1 MKRISGRTLALVG
14 LLIGISV
21 GLGINLLKGYLINEI
36 VEAVEDE
43 VRASCDCTLAFD
55 SFTLSLTTLSGRARN
70 VRVLERGAPKLTFGK
85 ISANFSLGQIRD
97 KIVSIDNL
105 VLSDGYADGVGPDS
119 ATFRFIDQLTTP
131 PPPEKSDPNRWRAIL
146 NHLEIRE
153 ARFRESLG
161 KNSELAASGV
171 ALQVQRDGENFR
183 LEPFIKDVR
192 YRTIIDPELDEV
204 AELPLGSLNAS
215 ISIEELQTIFENL
228 TLARDNSSL
237 SLRAI
242 VDTEREDT
250 LRGAATYSL
259 DTRYLGLPE
268 WLSGQLSGEGTMRG
282 SLGSPILL
290 GPLANEP
297 GKPLT
302 LFLPNSEPLSFDSS
316 RGELTVDVNHGDPIV
331 TLDKFSGTGERSAIV
346 SSRPLTY
353 SDKGLDAGFSVSV
366 PSFTYGPFTIKDAR
380 ASISVIPHGDD
391 IETKVTIDCRG
402 LEVER
407 TNLGPASI
415 DIDLGAS
422 ALKTRATS
430 KEPRIGSFNWEGEI
444 DLGTPQPEL
453 RKGTLILDSF
463 RLPLT
468 EPVDPN
474 KLSPVAITTT
484 LTLSGPLE
492 LSSLRAEGPTL
503 VAFPSLPNGMP
514 LSGRTILKDGVL
526 QVSLPDSEYGGSAQ
540 LKLDI
545 ARSLNGELRAKLP
558 STPFSRF
565 AQSND
570 CGQLDASLIY
580 NFNLS
585 KPFSGSGSLGVENL
599 FFGCDPYTLR
609 VTRNA
614 SLPIVNGA
622 LNFKDISVTGVN
634 SSLELSGNLSIEKG
648 FDIALGGEIFL
659 SSFLP
664 FMSAIEDL
672 RGKLDTRLTIKGP
685 LSAPLFGGRA
695 KLAHGEFGLAS
706 PEVEVHNAEGSFLF
720 TGNSIHIENLTGTIN
735 TGTFDIR
742 GSVLPFDLAASNITT
757 RLKEVTIEPIEDSVI
772 TFSGDLSL
780 GAADRA
786 RQTLSGKINVDFAEI
801 EKNFDINQILVRTL
815 TGYFIPSRIQP
826 RANTT
831 PINLDLDVSIEAPRN
846 IFVFTPFFT
855 AELGTS
861 IRAQG
866 TVAEPHL
873 SGGMQVL
880 SGWVGL
886 KDNRF
891 DITNGALMFK
901 PGSLTPQL
909 ELASEGTLRTSTGES
924 ILVMLEASGPL
935 QSPRILLS
943 SDRGLSHEELLVL
956 LTSSR
961 TFGRQTLANR
971 AGSQFAKDQRFLL
984 SEDTFS
990 SIGAFFRSLTRIE
1003 TLSLEPIYNPFTG
1016 SIEPALVGKKN
1027 LTSRLA
1033 LVGNSTFST
1042 LPNSRAGVVYNL
1054 TPSVNVLGFLQSMP
1068 SRRQAALSTDL
1079 AYTILSEQSRF
1090 VDLQVEGLSAFE
1102 RESILTAARIG
1113 LASRVRNT
1121 SEALESIRR
1130 DIVQYM
1136 NQQGFLAARATVECV
1151 EGEEYCSRLRIAV
1164 EEGAKFTIRG
1174 AIFKGSPLPVPGH
1187 DIVGKVVKPGA
1198 SATSS
1203 ILDEVE
1209 RRLIIA
1215 LRQEG
1220 YISARISPKYQLSG
1234 EDDSV
1239 DLVVEGDSRQ
1249 PISFVFTGNT
1259 VFSASEFLD
1268 SIQLFSRKRP
1278 FGNNTINLL
1287 VQNIERMYQERGYL
1301 FARVSFRED
1310 RSNPARMT
1318 YEVTIAEED
1327 SIPVRKLEL
1336 SGNTHLGLGRIKQ
1349 IMKELGFAEEIDL
1362 LKPDYAIPD
1371 QLDALREIL
1380 VSVYNQGG
1388 YPDAD
1393 VRYEIAPS
1401 QDGLKLDVTFLIQ
1414 EGEPATIDSLTVRG
1428 FPAGTRQPSQ
1438 PETPASLPRTNRF
1451 IQQVVDS
1458 LSAEGFLYPAVTTDF
1473 DPRTRRLEIIAAPG
1487 LQTTISEVSYEG
1499 LSQIKEA
1506 VASEYTTL
1514 KAGAPYRSNDVN
1526 ETKHKLLR
1534 SGLFS
1539 RVEVLPA
1546 DGAFDS
1552 TREGVII
1559 RLSERP
1565 LQTLEVGG
1573 GANSELGVHVFGEAV
1588 DKSLFADGKSLALRL
1603 DSYFDDA
1610 QLANSQSITQGFAS
1624 LRYMDPS
1631 FLDSDYTLTE
1641 DLRYQRQ
1648 DLPTQEWNLDR
1659 VSLASYALRQIGS
1672 GISLSAGHT
1681 FLVDDLYDVTPG
1693 AVISDLDQGTV
1704 RLSFLSALLSVDRRD
1719 DPLLPRSGYTFT
1731 IEPKLSA
1738 NAFGSE
1744 ATFALVNANASGVVP
1759 LDALSRRFSLGL
1771 RLLGGFAE
1779 PFGPT
1784 EEIPITQRFYLGG
1797 RTTIRGFRQN
1807 ALGPRGSDGAI
1818 IGGDTLLGGNT
1829 QLQYLFTDTIST
1841 HIFFDFGNVFLR
1853 ERSFSL
1859 ADLRTSTGVGFRY
1872 LSPIGPIGFDVGAPL
1887 DEKEGEPSVR
1897 VHFSVGSTF

>member
-1 MKRISGRTLALVG
+1 MKRISGSTLAFAG

-21 GLGINLLKGYLINEI
+21 GLGVSLFKEYLINEI
-36 VEAVEDE
+36 VEALEDE
-43 VRASCDCTLAFD
+43 VKASCDCSLAFD
-55 SFTLSLTTLSGRARN
+55 SFTVSFITLSGRATN
-70 VRVLERGAPKLTFGK
+70 VRILEKGTPKLTFDK
-85 ISANFSLGQIRD
+85 ITANFSLGQIRE
-97 KIVSIDNL
+97 KVVSIDNL
-105 VLSDGYADGVGPDS
+105 ILSKGQADGVGPES

-131 PPPEKSDPNRWRAIL
+131 PPPEKADPNRWRAIL
-146 NHLEIRE
+146 NHLEVKE
-153 ARFRESLG
+153 ARFREPLG
-161 KNSELAASGV
+161 GSSELSASGV
-171 ALQVQRDGENFR
+171 ALQVDREGENFR
-183 LEPFIKDVR
+183 LEPTIKDIR
-192 YRTIIDPELDEV
+192 YRTIIDPEIDEV
-204 AELPLGSLNAS
+204 SELPLGSVKAS
-215 ISIEELQTIFENL
+215 LVIEDLQTIFENL
-228 TLARDNSSL
+228 TIGRESSSL
-237 SLRAI
+237 SVRAT
-242 VDTEREDT
+242 VDTEHDDAVQ
-250 LRGAATYSL
+250 GAATYSF

-268 WLSGQLSGEGTMRG
+268 WLNGQLSGDAAARG
-282 SLGSPILL
+282 SLGSPILS
-290 GPLANEP
+290 GPVTNQS

-302 LFLPNSEPLSFDSS
+302 FFLPNSEPLSFDSL
-316 RGELTVDVNHGDPIV
+316 RGELTVDVNHGDPVV
-331 TLDKFSGTGERSAIV
+331 TLENLAGSGGQSTITST
-346 SSRPLTY
+346 RPLTY
-353 SDKGLDAGFSVSV
+353 SDKGLNAGFSVTV
-366 PSFTYGPFTIKDAR
+366 PSFTYGPFTVKNAR
-380 ASISVIPHGDD
+380 ASVSVTPVGED
-391 IETKVTIDCRG
+391 IQTKIAIDCAA
-402 LEVER
+402 LHVEQ
-407 TNLGPASI
+407 TNLGPAF
-415 DIDLGAS
+415 IDLELNAS
-422 ALKTRATS
+422 DLKTKVIS
-430 KEPRIGSFNWEGEI
+430 KEPRMGSFSWEGEI
-444 DLGTPQPEL
+444 DISAPEPEL
-453 RKGTLILDSF
+453 RKGTLSF
-463 RLPLT
+463 DKYRQPLAT
-468 EPVDPN
+468 PVDPK
-474 KLSPVAITTT
+474 KLSPVAITST
-484 LTLSGPLE
+484 LTVSGPLD
-492 LSSLRAEGPTL
+492 LASLRAEGPTTI
-503 VAFPSLPNGMP
+503 AFPSLPNGMP
-514 LSGRTILKDGVL
+514 LSGRTTLKDGIL
-526 QVSLPDSEYGGSAQ
+526 QVSLPESAYQGSAH
-540 LKLDI
+540 LKLDL

-558 STPFSRF
+558 PTPFSRI
-565 AQSND
+565 SENNE
-570 CGQLDASLIY
+570 CGQFDASLLY
-580 NFNLS
+580 NFNLT

-609 VTRNA
+609 FTRNA

-622 LNFKDISVTGVN
+622 LHFKDVSVAGVN
-634 SSLELSGNLSIEKG
+634 SALELSGNIGFEKG

-664 FMSAIEDL
+664 FVSAIEDL

-695 KLAHGEFGLAS
+695 KLVRGEFGLAS
-706 PEVEVHNAEGSFLF
+706 PEVEVHDAEGSFLF
-720 TGNSIHIENLTGTIN
+720 TGNSVRIESLTGTIN
-735 TGTFDIR
+735 NGTFDIR
-742 GSVLPFDLAASNITT
+742 GSVLPFDLPASNITT

-780 GAADRA
+780 GAAGKA
-786 RQTLSGKINVDFAEI
+786 RQTLSGRISVDFAEI

-855 AELGTS
+855 AELSAS
-861 IRAQG
+861 IQAQG
-866 TVAEPHL
+866 TVAEPLL

-891 DITNGALMFK
+891 DITNGALTFR
-901 PGSLTPQL
+901 PGSLAPRL

-935 QSPRILLS
+935 QNPRITLS
-943 SDRGLSHEELLVL
+943 SDRGLSHDELLVL

-961 TFGRQTLANR
+961 TFGSQTLANR
-971 AGSQFAKDQRFLL
+971 AGMQFTRDQRFLL

-1054 TPSVNVLGFLQSMP
+1054 TPSVNLLGFFQSMP
-1068 SRRQAALSTDL
+1068 SRRQAALSADL
-1079 AYTILSEQSRF
+1079 TYTILSEQSRF

-1102 RESILTAARIG
+1102 RESILASARLG

-1121 SEALESIRR
+1121 SEALESIHR

-1136 NQQGFLAARATVECV
+1136 NQQGFLSARATVECL
-1151 EGEEYCSRLRIAV
+1151 EGEQYCSRLRIAV
-1164 EEGAKFTIRG
+1164 EEGPKFTIRG
-1174 AIFKGSPLPVPGH
+1174 VVFRGSPLPVPANNL
-1187 DIVGKVVKPGA
+1187 VEKTVKTGD

-1215 LRQEG
+1215 LRNEG
-1220 YISARISPKYQLSG
+1220 YISARVSPKYELTDETG
-1234 EDDSV
+1234 TV

-1249 PISFVFTGNT
+1249 PISFVFIGNT

-1310 RSNPARMT
+1310 RSNPYRLT
-1318 YEVTIAEED
+1318 YEITIAEED
-1327 SIPVRKLEL
+1327 SIPVRTLEL
-1336 SGNTHLGLGRIKQ
+1336 RGNTHLGRNRIKQ
-1349 IMKELGFAEEIDL
+1349 VMKELGFAEEIDL

-1380 VSVYNQGG
+1380 VSVYNQEG
-1388 YPDAD
+1388 YPDTE
-1393 VRYEIAPS
+1393 VRYEIIPTK
-1401 QDGLKLDVTFLIQ
+1401 DGSALDITFEIR
-1414 EGEPATIDSLTVRG
+1414 EGESNTVASLSVSG
-1428 FPAGTRQPSQ
+1428 FPAEIQQPTK
-1438 PETPASLPRTNRF
+1438 PETPTSLPRTNRF
-1451 IQQVVDS
+1451 IQQLVDT
-1458 LSAEGFLYPAVTTDF
+1458 LSSEGFFYPAITTDL
-1473 DPRTRRLEIIAAPG
+1473 DPRTGRLEIIAVPG
-1487 LQTTISEVSYEG
+1487 TRTTISDVRYEG
-1499 LSQIKEA
+1499 LSKVKESIA
-1506 VASEYTTL
+1506 ADYTIL
-1514 KAGAPYRSNDVN
+1514 KTGAPYRSNEVN
-1526 ETKHKLLR
+1526 ETKQKLLR

-1552 TREGVII
+1552 DREAIII

-1603 DSYFDDA
+1603 DSFFDDTE
-1610 QLANSQSITQGFAS
+1610 LGSSQSITQGFAS

-1672 GISLSAGHT
+1672 GVSLSAGHT
-1681 FLVDDLYDVTPG
+1681 FLIDDLYDVTPG
-1693 AVISDLDQGTV
+1693 AVISDLDEGTV
-1704 RLSFLSALLSVDRRD
+1704 RLSFLSALLSIDRRD

-1731 IEPKLSA
+1731 IEPKLSI

-1744 ATFALVNANASGVVP
+1744 ATYALVNANASSTIP

-1797 RTTIRGFRQN
+1797 RTTVRGFRQN
-1807 ALGPRGSDGAI
+1807 ELGPRGSDGAV
-1818 IGGDTLLGGNT
+1818 IGGDTLLGGNS
-1829 QLQYLFTDTIST
+1829 QLQYLLTDTVST
-1841 HIFFDFGNVFLR
+1841 HLFFDFGNVFLR
-1853 ERSFSL
+1853 EESFSL
-1859 ADLRTSTGVGFRY
+1859 TDLRTSTGVGFRY

-1887 DEKEGEPSVR
+1887 DEKPGEPSIR
-1897 VHFSVGSTF
+1897 VHFSVGSAF

>member
-1 MKRISGRTLALVG
+1 VVTLE
-14 LLIGISV
+14 
-21 GLGINLLKGYLINEI
+21 N
-36 VEAVEDE
+36 
-43 VRASCDCTLAFD
+43 
-55 SFTLSLTTLSGRARN
+55 LSG
-70 VRVLERGAPKLTFGK
+70 
-85 ISANFSLGQIRD
+85 
-97 KIVSIDNL
+97 
-105 VLSDGYADGVGPDS
+105 
-119 ATFRFIDQLTTP
+119 
-131 PPPEKSDPNRWRAIL
+131 
-146 NHLEIRE
+146 
-153 ARFRESLG
+153 
-161 KNSELAASGV
+161 
-171 ALQVQRDGENFR
+171 
-183 LEPFIKDVR
+183 
-192 YRTIIDPELDEV
+192 
-204 AELPLGSLNAS
+204 
-215 ISIEELQTIFENL
+215 
-228 TLARDNSSL
+228 
-237 SLRAI
+237 
-242 VDTEREDT
+242 
-250 LRGAATYSL
+250 
-259 DTRYLGLPE
+259 
-268 WLSGQLSGEGTMRG
+268 SGEQSTIT
-282 SLGSPILL
+282 S
-290 GPLANEP
+290 
-297 GKPLT
+297 T
-302 LFLPNSEPLSFDSS
+302 
-316 RGELTVDVNHGDPIV
+316 
-331 TLDKFSGTGERSAIV
+331 
-346 SSRPLTY
+346 RPLTY
-353 SDKGLDAGFSVSV
+353 SDKGLNAGFAIAV
-366 PSFTYGPFTIKDAR
+366 PSFTYGPFTVKNAR
-380 ASISVIPHGDD
+380 ATISVIPVGDD
-391 IETKVTIDCRG
+391 LQTKMTIDCSA
-402 LEVER
+402 LHIEQ
-407 TNLGPASI
+407 TNLGPAAI
-415 DIDLGAS
+415 DVELGAS
-422 ALKTRATS
+422 DVKTKVAS
-430 KEPRIGSFNWEGEI
+430 KDPRMGSFSWEGEI
-444 DLGTPQPEL
+444 DISVPEPEL
-453 RKGTLILDSF
+453 RKGTLTFDEY
-463 RLPLT
+463 RQPLGDT
-468 EPVDPN
+468 VDTD
-474 KLSPVAITTT
+474 KLSPVAITAT
-484 LTLSGPLE
+484 LGLSGPLD
-492 LSSLRAEGPTL
+492 LASLRGEGLTTI
-503 VAFPSLPNGMP
+503 AFPSLPNGMP
-514 LSGRTILKDGVL
+514 LFGKTTLKDGVL
-526 QVSLPDSEYGGSAQ
+526 QVSLPESAYQGSAH
-540 LKLDI
+540 LNLDL

-558 STPFSRF
+558 PTPFSRL
-565 AQSND
+565 AENSE
-570 CGQLDASLIY
+570 CGQFDASLLY
-580 NFNLS
+580 NFNLA

-599 FFGCDPYTLR
+599 FFGCEPYTVR
-609 VTRNA
+609 FTRNA
-614 SLPIVNGA
+614 SLPIANGA
-622 LNFKDISVTGVN
+622 LYFKNVSVTGVN
-634 SSLELSGNLSIEKG
+634 SSLELSGNIGFEKG

-664 FMSAIEDL
+664 FMSAIDDL

-695 KLAHGEFGLAS
+695 HLVRGEFGLAS
-706 PEVEVHNAEGSFLF
+706 PEVEVHEAEGSFLF
-720 TGNSIHIENLTGTIN
+720 TGSSIRIESLTGTIN
-735 TGTFDIR
+735 NGTFDIQ
-742 GSVLPFDLAASNITT
+742 GSVLPFDLPASNITT

-780 GAADRA
+780 GAAGRT

-855 AELGTS
+855 AEIS
-861 IRAQG
+861 AAIQAQG

-873 SGGMQVL
+873 SGGMHVL

-891 DITNGALMFK
+891 DITNGSLTFK

-924 ILVMLEASGPL
+924 ILVILEASGPL
-935 QSPRILLS
+935 QAPRITLS

-961 TFGRQTLANR
+961 SFGRQTLANR
-971 AGSQFAKDQRFLL
+971 AGEQFGRDQRFLL
-984 SEDTFS
+984 SEDAFS

-1042 LPNSRAGVVYNL
+1042 VPNSRAGVVYNL
-1054 TPSVNVLGFLQSMP
+1054 TPSVNLLGFLQSMP
-1068 SRRQAALSTDL
+1068 SRRQAALSSDL

-1102 RESILTAARIG
+1102 RESILASARLG
-1113 LASRVRNT
+1113 LASRVRNS
-1121 SEALESIRR
+1121 SEALESIHRG
-1130 DIVQYM
+1130 IVQYM
-1136 NQQGFLAARATVECV
+1136 NQQAFLSAKATVECL
-1151 EGEEYCSRLRIAV
+1151 EGEQYCSRLRIAV
-1164 EEGAKFTIRG
+1164 DEGPKFTIRG
-1174 AIFKGSPLPVPGH
+1174 VVFKGSPLPIPAE
-1187 DIVGKVVKPGA
+1187 DIVGKLAKEGD

-1203 ILDEVE
+1203 TLDEVE

-1215 LRQEG
+1215 LRKEG
-1220 YISARISPKYQLSG
+1220 YISARVSPKYEFTDEAG
-1234 EDDSV
+1234 TV
-1239 DLVVEGDSRQ
+1239 NLVVEGDSRQ
-1249 PISFVFTGNT
+1249 PISFVFLGNT

-1310 RSNPARMT
+1310 RSNPTRVT
-1318 YEVTIAEED
+1318 YEITIAEED
-1327 SIPVRKLEL
+1327 AVPVRKLDL
-1336 SGNTHLGLGRIKQ
+1336 SGNTHVGLGRIKQ
-1349 IMKELGFAEEIDL
+1349 VMKELGFTEEIDL
-1362 LKPDYAIPD
+1362 LKPEYAIPD

-1380 VSVYNQGG
+1380 VSVYNQEG
-1388 YPDAD
+1388 YPNAE

-1401 QDGLKLDVTFLIQ
+1401 KDDSKLDITFVIQ
-1414 EGEPATIDSLTVRG
+1414 EGEPTRINSIVVNG
-1428 FPAGTRQPSQ
+1428 FPAEARQPAI
-1438 PETPASLPRTNRF
+1438 PDTPTSLPRTNRF
-1451 IQQVVDS
+1451 IQQLVDT
-1458 LSAEGFLYPAVTTDF
+1458 LSAEGFLYPAITTDF
-1473 DPRTRRLEIIAAPG
+1473 DPRTGRLETIAVPG
-1487 LQTTISEVSYEG
+1487 TRTTISDVRYEG
-1499 LSQIKEA
+1499 LSLIKES
-1506 VASEYTTL
+1506 VAADYTTL
-1514 KAGAPYRSNDVN
+1514 KAGSPYRSEEVN

-1539 RVEVLPA
+1539 RVEVLAA

-1552 TREGVII
+1552 TREGVVI

-1573 GANSELGVHVFGEAV
+1573 GANSELGLHVFGEAV

-1603 DSYFDDA
+1603 DSYFDDTD
-1610 QLANSQSITQGFAS
+1610 LENSQSITQGFAS

-1631 FLDSDYTLTE
+1631 FLDSEYTLTE

-1719 DPLLPRSGYTFT
+1719 DPLIPRSGYTFT
-1731 IEPKLSA
+1731 IEPKLSS

-1744 ATFALVNANASGVVP
+1744 ATYALVNANASGVVP

-1784 EEIPITQRFYLGG
+1784 NEIPITQRFYLGG
-1797 RTTIRGFRQN
+1797 RTTVRGFRQN
-1807 ALGPRGSDGAI
+1807 SLGPRGSDGAI
-1818 IGGDTLLGGNT
+1818 IGGDTLVGGNT

-1841 HIFFDFGNVFLR
+1841 HLFFDFGNVFLR

-1859 ADLRTSTGVGFRY
+1859 IDLRTSTGVGFRY

-1887 DEKEGEPSVR
+1887 DEKPGEPSVR
-1897 VHFSVGSTF
+1897 IHFSVGSTF